1 MSNKPQFGFVVEYV
15 KNVEEAKRF
24 YVEVLGLEV
33 ERSHP
38 TFVQFGSFAIAG
50 DESLTGT
57 EEPEVYWLVDD
68 AEAAFNDLAQK
79 TEIYRPLKQMAFGKV
94 FGIKDPAGRPCFLLE
109 LAKDRPSRPV
119 K

>member
-1 MSNKPQFGFVVEYV
+1 MSNKVRFGFVVEYV

-24 YVEVLGLEV
+24 YVDLMGLQV

-50 DESLTGT
+50 DESLTGG

-68 AEAAFNDLAQK
+68 AEAAFAEFSQK
-79 TEIYRPLKQMAFGKV
+79 AEVYRPLQQLPFGKV
-94 FGIKDPAGRPCFLLE
+94 FAIKGPAGRPCFLIE
-109 LAKDRPSRPV
+109 LAKDRPSKPV
-119 K
+119 